1 MPLGR
6 SGAVKCISTERA
18 ERLVSR
24 GGRTASGAARVRQ
37 EKVMITVEVTCTCM
51 YVIWHGV

>member
-6 SGAVKCISTERA
+6 SGAVKRISTERA